1 VKLCALEI
9 SNFKGITEKIKILID
24 TIVILI
30 GPNNCC
36 KSTILDAYEAYCS
49 SGATLPKDSFHNGE
63 NIVPVEITG
72 VFNDITDDDVSILG
86 KEWFL
91 ESDKEFGACAKFKF
105 RWEEPDKKGEKYSY
119 SNKNNEWKK
128 GGAGGWDS
136 LLSNRLPKPIRINPF
151 DTTEKLES
159 ILKDLISKSVTEAI
173 KNDKSKIMSIIEKI
187 RELGKEIEKTI
198 EHDINDINKLL
209 KENMIDSFPGLDVY
223 FDTDVG
229 KFEPDKAI
237 KEGSRFIFT
246 TNNMS
251 APLQN
256 QGSGV
261 QRAFLWSAIKAY
273 SEKGLLKE
281 GRTIIDASAPKI
293 LLIDEPENNLHPSI
307 IKTTREALY
316 CLSAVPGW
324 QIICTTHN
332 PIFIDLS
339 KNHTTIIKVSNNQK
353 EVKYF
358 QTDKA
363 SFSEDEKINLKM
375 INLCNPMVNEFFFYD
390 KILLVEGET
399 EETALKLLLNKQ
411 NKSNNY
417 SVINCRGKANIPTFI
432 KIISKFKAMGIAF
445 HDSDIEKLSSGNI
458 NPMWTINKKI
468 LQECNES
475 GGCVYPI
482 VHIKDFE
489 DYYLSEKT
497 SKDKPYSIYQHIMSL
512 NFDHDKKY
520 EKLREL
526 VNWIENGTHPNKYST
541 DVDFDKLC
549 KNQE

>member
-1 VKLCALEI
+1 MKLCALEI
-9 SNFKGITEKIKILID
+9 SNFKGITEKVKILID

-49 SGATLPKDSFHNGE
+49 SGATLPKDSFHNGT
-63 NIVPVEITG
+63 NIVPIEITG
-72 VFNDITDDDVSILG
+72 VFNDITDDDVNILG

-91 ESDKEFGACAKFKF
+91 ESDQEFGACAKFKF

-173 KNDKSKIMSIIEKI
+173 KNDKSKIVSIIEKI

-281 GRTIIDASAPKI
+281 GRAVIDASAPKV

-307 IKTTREALY
+307 IKTTRKALY
-316 CLSAVPGW
+316 SLSSVPGW

-353 EVKYF
+353 ELKYF

-363 SFSEDEKINLKM
+363 SFSEDEKTNLKM

-399 EETALKLLLNKQ
+399 EETALKILLNKY

-417 SVINCRGKANIPTFI
+417 SVINCRGKANIPTFV

-445 HDSDIEKLSSGNI
+445 HDSDTEKLSSGNI

-475 GGCVYPI
+475 DGYVYPI

-489 DYYLSEKT
+489 DYYLSEKI
-497 SKDKPYSIYQHIMSL
+497 SKDKPYNIYQHIMSF

-526 VNWIENGTHPNKYST
+526 VNWIEKGTHPNKYST

-549 KNQE
+549 KNQ